1 MHAETSVPINP
12 VIASRRS
19 PRSFVADHQIDRG
32 DLLAVVEAARWAPSA
47 LNGQPWRLVIGQRGD
62 EVFAQILA
70 SLGLFNQKW
79 AKNSSALIL
88 VASTTVQA
96 DGKPYGEYLFDCGL
110 AVSQLVHEAH
120 DRGLVAHQMA
130 GFSKDEATKLLELPP
145 ELVPVIVIAIGQQDA
160 PEKLDG
166 ALAEREVAPRQRLP
180 LETIVIKG
188 LPL

>member
-1 MHAETSVPINP
+1 M
-12 VIASRRS
+12 
-19 PRSFVADHQIDRG
+19 
-32 DLLAVVEAARWAPSA
+32 
-47 LNGQPWRLVIGQRGD
+47 VIGQRED
-62 EVFAQILA
+62 DVFTQILA
-70 SLGLFNQKW
+70 SLGVFNQKW

-88 VASTTVQA
+88 VASTTVHP
-96 DGKPYGEYLFDCGL
+96 DGKPYGDYLFDCGL

-130 GFSKDEATKLLELPP
+130 GFSKEDAKNLLKLPV
-145 ELVPVIVIAIGQQDA
+145 ELVPVIVIAIGKQDV

-166 ALAEREVAPRQRLP
+166 PLAEREVAPRQRLP